1 MDMKLIEMHIVK
13 QIVLLIAIAVT
24 LGFIYG

>member
-1 MDMKLIEMHIVK
+1 MNSNEMHIVK
-13 QIVLLIAIAVT
+13 QIVLLIVAAVM